1 MIRHFITQHPKF
13 GSYKNPTSKTVEAS
27 PFYWWWVALTL
38 SDEYDEICERCQQ
51 GSVTAETEREEQ
63 MLAVYRDFGD
73 VRYEGDR
80 LVAFASWWNE
90 KVGVYKNGS
99 KIQRGADLFAEPQDS
114 SVHYVRDAEHA
125 LDVVN
130 DESYLLLALPKVN
143 DKQVVEN
150 TLRKI
155 VEKHFSTLQGRDAR
169 NPKFSHA
176 KYSFTKEVTAER
188 LSKSF
193 KLYELRRELM
203 LAGKRVEN
211 ADLAEMIGIQ
221 MSARGSKDEHTGDV
235 IELDAWEKRRSDSNS
250 VGRYI
255 SDARKMI
262 SNAAI
267 GVFP

>member
-1 MIRHFITQHPKF
+1 MLRHFITQYPKF
-13 GSYKNPTSKTVEAS
+13 GSYKNPTRKTVEAS
-27 PFYWWWVALTL
+27 PFYWWWLALTL
-38 SDEYDEICERCQQ
+38 SDEYDEICERCQR
-51 GSVTAETEREEQ
+51 GSVTAGTEREQQ
-63 MLAVYRDFGD
+63 MLAVYNDFGD
-73 VRYEGDR
+73 VRYDGDR
-80 LVAFASWWNE
+80 LVAFATWWNT

-99 KIQRGADLFAEPQDS
+99 KIQRGADLFAEPQDT
-114 SVHYVRDAEHA
+114 SVHYVRDEEHA
-125 LDVVN
+125 QRIVN

-150 TLRKI
+150 TLRLI

-188 LSKSF
+188 LKKSF
-193 KLYELRRELM
+193 DLYELRRRLM
-203 LAGKRVEN
+203 IEGKRVEN
-211 ADLAEMIGIQ
+211 ADLPEMLNITMTERDKGTD
-221 MSARGSKDEHTGDV
+221 GSMA
-235 IELDAWEKRRSDSNS
+235 AWEKRRSDSNS

-262 SNAAI
+262 NNAAI